1 MILIAASNTYN
12 IHRFDIHCRVRL
24 IKIGSAGRGKVFLYR
39 NCLINISR
47 LIGTFLTIPTIAS
60 LYKRFTIVCL
70 DREALNFGPS
80 LRQMRIYRVRDII
93 IAFFGIIRCL
103 ATRNHCLYLLLAKMR
118 ESLLVALG

>member
-1 MILIAASNTYN
+1 MT
-12 IHRFDIHCRVRL
+12 
-24 IKIGSAGRGKVFLYR
+24 
-39 NCLINISR
+39 NISR

-70 DREALNFGPS
+70 DREALNFRPS

-93 IAFFGIIRCL
+93 IAFFCIIRCL

-118 ESLLVALG
+118 ESLLVALS